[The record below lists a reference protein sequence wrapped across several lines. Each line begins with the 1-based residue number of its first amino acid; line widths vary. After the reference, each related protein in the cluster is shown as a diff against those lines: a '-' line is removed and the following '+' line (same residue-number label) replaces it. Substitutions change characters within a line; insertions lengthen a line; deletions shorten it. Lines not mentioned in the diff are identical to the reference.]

1 MMNNYQGRVVVDGE
15 NLKRSDVVKVARGI
29 NGLYP
34 EVVLSQEVI
43 DKIKKVRKYVDEKW
57 LSGKAPTIYGF
68 NTGVGVLKD
77 QQIDEQEND
86 EFQNLLIE
94 SHAAGIGDDAP
105 VEVVRA
111 TILLRV
117 NALARGVS
125 GIRLEVVERL
135 LEMLNCGVY
144 PVIPEQ
150 GSVGASGD
158 LAPMA
163 HLVAV
168 LTGHEDAEA
177 IYQGEKMK
185 AAEALIKAGMEDSFQ
200 MKAKDVLAMI
210 NGCTFTLAYA
220 VLALEDSRSIMENAN
235 LASAMSIESMRGEM
249 AAFDD
254 RIQLARNQKGQRKSA
269 EEIRNILN
277 DSEWTTEKGRKI
289 KLINEIRE
297 GDFKP
302 RVQDAYTLRCIPQV
316 HGPGYDVL
324 DFVEE
329 LIEREINAAID
340 NPLIFEDGNGGYE
353 ALSGG
358 NFHGQYLAYA
368 MDFLAIVIHEVG
380 DISERRTSRM
390 MDSKLSYGL
399 PANLV
404 GDRVGLN
411 TGFILVQTAASAL
424 VSENKLKCFPA
435 SADSIP
441 TKNNQEDHVSMS
453 TYAARKAREVVDN
466 VNKIIAIEFLIAAQ
480 AISLIKGQMGT
491 LKMAEKTNKTYE
503 LIRQKIPATVKDRF
517 MHKQMQTIYEM
528 VINNELI

>member
-1 MMNNYQGRVVVDGE
+1 MGSFKGRVVLDGE
-15 NLKRSDVVKVARGI
+15 NLKRKDVVKAARGDS
-29 NGLYP
+29 GKYP
-34 EVVLSQEVI
+34 EVALSLKVI
-43 DKIKKVRKYVDEKW
+43 EKLKRVRKYVDEKW

-77 QQIDEQEND
+77 EQIDEQEND
-86 EFQNLLIE
+86 EFQRLLIE

-111 TILLRV
+111 TMILRA

-125 GIRLEVVERL
+125 GIRVEVVERL
-135 LEMLNCGVY
+135 LEMLNQGVH

-163 HLVAV
+163 HLVAA
-168 LTGHEDAEA
+168 LTGHDDAEA
-177 IYQGEKMK
+177 VYRGEKMK
-185 AAEALIKAGMEDSFQ
+185 AVEALEKAGMETSFQ

-210 NGCTFTLAYA
+210 NGCTFTLGYA
-220 VLALEDSRSIMENAN
+220 VLALEDSRNLIENVN

-249 AAFDD
+249 AAFDE
-254 RIQLARNQKGQRKSA
+254 RIQVARNQKGQIKAA
-269 EEIRNILN
+269 EDIRNILN
-277 DSEWTTEKGRKI
+277 DSEWATEKGRKI
-289 KLINEIRE
+289 KLKNEKRE
-297 GDFKP
+297 GEFKP

-329 LIEREINAAID
+329 IVEREMNAAID
-340 NPLIFEDGNGGYE
+340 NPLIFEDEDNGYE

-368 MDFLAIVIHEVG
+368 MDFLAVAVHEIG

-390 MDSKLSYGL
+390 MDPKLSYGL

-411 TGFILVQTAASAL
+411 TGFILVQAAASGL
-424 VSENKLKCFPA
+424 VSENKVKCFPA

-441 TKNNQEDHVSMS
+441 TKNNQEDHVSMA

-466 VNKIIAIEFLIAAQ
+466 TRKIIGIEFLCAAQ
-480 AISLIKGQMGT
+480 AISLIEDEMGE
-491 LKMAEKTNKTYE
+491 LKMAVKTEKAYE
-503 LIRQKIPATVKDRF
+503 KIRRQIPVTGEDRF
-517 MHKQMQTIYEM
+517 VHKQMEKVYEM
-528 VINNELI
+528 VANNELI